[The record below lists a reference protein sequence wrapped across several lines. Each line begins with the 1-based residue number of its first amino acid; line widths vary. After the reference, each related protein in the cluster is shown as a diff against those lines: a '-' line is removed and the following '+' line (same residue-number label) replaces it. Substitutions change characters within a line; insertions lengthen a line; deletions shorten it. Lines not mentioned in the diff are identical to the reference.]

1 MKKQNSFGWRIFLLG
16 AVIFVIFLSFAIR
29 LMSLQIVH
37 GADYKERVQQGVTYR
52 QTVEPA
58 RGEILDCYGR
68 PFAVNKVT
76 YDIIINVAYL
86 PSSERN
92 GVIEKIIGLME
103 QEDQT
108 WIDNLPITMS
118 EPFAFT
124 EEAESES
131 MIRQLKRIAGNL
143 TPDTSAQVTME
154 ELLEKYGLHELEDR
168 KLARKIAGVRYE
180 MERVGTNSTT
190 PYTFAK
196 DIPMELVV
204 KIQEYSFDMPGIE
217 IAQSTARD
225 YEDGVLG
232 SSFIGITGYIS
243 AEEYE
248 NADKTKYQYNDRI
261 GKNGLEKAAE
271 SYLKGSRGTREIL
284 VDSKGNVLSSTV
296 TQAAVP
302 GNTVITTINKDLQ
315 AAAIKG
321 LEDQIIHMQN
331 TMAEDDGGLADAGA
345 VVAVDVDTG
354 EILAMANYP
363 TYDLSD
369 YYSKY
374 SELASDKMMP
384 LFNRSAQGTYVP
396 GSVFKPTVGV
406 GGLVEGLIDRDSKV
420 ECNHIYTRFQDY
432 QPKCLGNHGFID
444 LNFALTVSC
453 NIFFYDVGYQLG
465 IDLVESYANQLG
477 LGVATG
483 IEIEENL
490 GRTSSPELFEA
501 LRANNNPPETWSAG
515 NVLQASIGQLD
526 NKFTPLQLASY
537 TATLA
542 NNGKRMKLHL
552 IKEIKDYSLQNTI
565 ETIEPVVLNTVE
577 ADEEVWDAVREGM
590 ISVSRDTTYGSSRY
604 YLGNYPITVA
614 SKTGSPEAN
623 GTTDATFICYAPAE
637 DPEIAIAV
645 VIENGS
651 SGQKAA
657 PVALS
662 ILNEYFGID
671 PSTTAVNSRPDP
683 EEESLPVNE
692 EQLLP

>member
-1 MKKQNSFGWRIFLLG
+1 MKKQNSYSLRLLLLETILV
-16 AVIFVIFLSFAIR
+16 AIFLSFAIR

-37 GADYKERVQQGVTYR
+37 GEDYKAQVQQGVTFR

-68 PFAVNKVT
+68 PFAGNKVT

-86 PSSERN
+86 PAAERN

-103 QEDQT
+103 QEGQS
-108 WIDNLPITMS
+108 WIDNLPVTMT
-118 EPFAFT
+118 EPFTFT
-124 EEAESES
+124 EAVESES
-131 MIRQLKRIAGNL
+131 KIRQLKKIAGNL

-154 ELLEKYGLHELEDR
+154 ALLEKYDLHEMTDR
-168 KLARKIAGVRYE
+168 NLARKIAGVRYE

-217 IAQSTARD
+217 IAQSTARE
-225 YEDGVLG
+225 YIDGELG

-248 NADKTKYQYNDRI
+248 NVDKSKYQYNDRI

-271 SYLKGSRGTREIL
+271 AALKGSRGTREIL

-296 TQAAVP
+296 TEEAIP

-315 AAAIKG
+315 AAALKG
-321 LEDQIIHMQN
+321 LKDQIAHMQN
-331 TMAEDDGGLADAGA
+331 TMAEDDGGLAEAGA

-363 TYDLSD
+363 TFDLSD
-369 YYSKY
+369 YYSNY
-374 SELASDKMMP
+374 SELAADEMRP
-384 LFNRSAQGTYVP
+384 LFNRATQGTYVP
-396 GSVFKPTVGV
+396 GSIFKPAVGV
-406 GGLVEGLIDRDSKV
+406 GGLVEGIIDRDSTI

-432 QPKCLGNHGFID
+432 QPRCLGNHGFID

-465 IDLVESYANQLG
+465 IGLIEDYANQLG

-501 LRANNNPPETWSAG
+501 LRAHNDPPETWSAG
-515 NVLQASIGQLD
+515 NVLQAAIGQLD

-552 IKEIKDYSLQNTI
+552 IKEIKDYSLENTI

-577 ADEEVWDAVREGM
+577 ADEEVWDAVKEGM

-604 YLGNYPITVA
+604 YLGAYPITVA
-614 SKTGSPEAN
+614 SKTGSPQAN
-623 GTTDATFICYAPAE
+623 GTTDATFICYAPAD

-671 PSTTAVNSRPDP
+671 PSTTMVNSPP
-683 EEESLPVNE
+683 EEEEAVIDE
-692 EQLLP
+692 ERLLP

>member
-1 MKKQNSFGWRIFLLG
+1 MKKQNNFSGRLLLLLALIGLVFVCFG
-16 AVIFVIFLSFAIR
+16 VR
-29 LMSLQIVH
+29 LMSVQIVH
-37 GADYKERVQQGVTYR
+37 GEEYKEKVQQGVTYR
-52 QTVEPA
+52 QQVEPS

-68 PFAVNKVT
+68 PFAVNKVS

-86 PSSERN
+86 PVSERN
-92 GVIEKIIGLME
+92 GVIEKIIRLVEEEG
-103 QEDQT
+103 QS
-108 WIDNLPITMS
+108 WIDNLPVSMA
-118 EPFAFT
+118 EPFTFT
-124 EEAESES
+124 SGPEAESK
-131 MIRQLKRIAGNL
+131 IKQLKRLAGNL

-154 ELLEKYGLHELEDR
+154 ELLEKYKLHEMEDR
-168 KLARKIAGVRYE
+168 SLARKIAGVRYE
-180 MERVGTNSTT
+180 MERTGTNSTT

-217 IAQSTARD
+217 IAQSTTRE
-225 YEDGVLG
+225 YVDGELG
-232 SSFIGITGYIS
+232 SSFIGITGLIN

-248 NADKTKYQYNDRI
+248 EADKTIYQYNDRI

-271 SYLKGSRGTREIL
+271 SILKGSRGTREIL

-296 TQAAVP
+296 TEEATP

-315 AAAIKG
+315 AAALRG
-321 LEDQIIHMQN
+321 LKNQIAHMQN

-345 VVAVDVDTG
+345 VVAVDVKTG

-369 YYSKY
+369 YYTNY
-374 SELASDKMMP
+374 QELASDPMRP
-384 LFNRSAQGTYVP
+384 LFNRSTQGTYVP
-396 GSVFKPTVGV
+396 GSIFKPAVGV
-406 GGLVEGLIDRDSKV
+406 GGLVEEIIDRDSTV
-420 ECNHIYTRFQDY
+420 ECTHIYTRFKDY
-432 QPKCLGNHGFID
+432 QPRCLGNHGFID

-453 NIFFYDVGYQLG
+453 NIFFYDVGYNLG
-465 IDLVESYANQLG
+465 IDLIADYANQLG

-483 IEIEENL
+483 IEIEEAL
-490 GRTSSPELFEA
+490 GRVSSPELFEK
-501 LRANNNPPETWSAG
+501 LRSHNDPPETWSAG
-515 NVLQASIGQLD
+515 NVLQAAIGQLD

-542 NNGKRMKLHL
+542 NNGTRMKLHL
-552 IKEIKDYSLQNTI
+552 IKEVKDYTLENTI

-577 ADEEVWDAVREGM
+577 ADDEVWDAVREGM

-614 SKTGSPEAN
+614 SKTGSPQAN
-623 GTTDATFICYAPAE
+623 GVTNATFICYAPAE

-645 VIENGS
+645 VIENGA

-657 PVALS
+657 PVAVE
-662 ILNEYFGID
+662 ILDEYFGF
-671 PSTTAVNSRPDP
+671 NS
-683 EEESLPVNE
+683 EESGGYADE
-692 EQLLP
+692 SALLP